1 MISISSYW
9 PFSEVGAVSGKRQN
23 DMGSVY
29 ELEAKIVPDCAKT
42 TSLALGADNVILVW
56 VVISVMVMFCSLI
69 SAMYR
74 PPRGQA
80 FV

>member
-1 MISISSYW
+1 MSISSYW
-9 PFSEVGAVSGKRQN
+9 PGSEVGVVSGRRQN

-42 TSLALGADNVILVW
+42 TSLALGADNAILVW
-56 VVISVMVMFCSLI
+56 VIISVMVMLCPLI
-69 SAMYR
+69 SAMYW

-80 FV
+80 FF